1 MEPERDRESLP
12 AAVDEST
19 EDGPALRDATLT
31 AERIAA
37 DEAAAAAL
45 RDQQVDAFPT
55 IAPDEAIA
63 GHLEPDEQ
71 LLGLRRS
78 AILRTPGGDRALGYG
93 GTLYLTSRRLVHL
106 GQVIMTV
113 QLRDVVETSIA
124 SERLLLSLN
133 GGEGLTIE
141 VDRPRTFRTEVASAM
156 RALRR

>member
-12 AAVDEST
+12 ATVDEST

-45 RDQQVDAFPT
+45 RDQRAALPLA

-63 GHLEPDEQ
+63 SHLEPDEQ

-113 QLRDVVETSIA
+113 QLRDIVETSIA

>member
-1 MEPERDRESLP
+1 MP

-45 RDQQVDAFPT
+45 RDQQAAGPPPA

-63 GHLEPDEQ
+63 KHLEPDEQ
-71 LLGLRRS
+71 LLGLRRT
-78 AILRTPGGDRALGYG
+78 AILRTPGGDQALGYG

-124 SERLLLSLN
+124 PERLLLSLN

-141 VDRPRTFRTEVASAM
+141 VDRPRTFRTEVATAM